1 MPVDAS
7 TYYPVQSP
15 HICVIDIALK
25 GWKLAFFNTVNV
37 MERFGRGEDTN
48 KKKTDAGNWVCQ
60 CSKAKKLTA
69 RNAMES
75 SRRRKFLDLIHIYLL
90 RQRQAAAL

>member
-1 MPVDAS
+1 MSAEDRSDFLDAS
-7 TYYPVQSP
+7 THYPVQSP

-48 KKKTDAGNWVCQ
+48 KKKNG
-60 CSKAKKLTA
+60 
-69 RNAMES
+69 RG
-75 SRRRKFLDLIHIYLL
+75 
-90 RQRQAAAL
+90 